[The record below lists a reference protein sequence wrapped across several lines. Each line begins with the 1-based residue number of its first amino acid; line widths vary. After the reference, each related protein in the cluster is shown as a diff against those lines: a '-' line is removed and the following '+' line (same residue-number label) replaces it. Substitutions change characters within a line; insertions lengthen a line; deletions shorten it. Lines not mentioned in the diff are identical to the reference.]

1 MANRTL
7 QQWFD
12 EYGEGHR
19 NPVNIT
25 VHWVA
30 VPLIYFSMVGLLMA
44 IPAPAYRYVDH
55 YLWAFLAMGAVWIFY
70 MQRSFSIAIGMV
82 IFNVACLWAGRW
94 LDQHAAWPLW
104 AICLS
109 IFVLAWIA
117 QFIGHGVEGKKPSFL
132 KDLQFLLIGP
142 AWLMAKLY
150 RRLGIGY

>member
-150 RRLGIGY
+150 RRLGIAY